1 MRSIDANNNNK
12 NNNNSDYA
20 AVIEKYRFRSTIIS
34 NNSLKHIL
42 IDCVDVADVRSKLYD
57 VNTLC

>member
-20 AVIEKYRFRSTIIS
+20 AVIEKCSC
-34 NNSLKHIL
+34 K
-42 IDCVDVADVRSKLYD
+42 K
-57 VNTLC
+57 

>member
-20 AVIEKYRFRSTIIS
+20 AVIVIS

-57 VNTLC
+57 VNTVC

>member
-20 AVIEKYRFRSTIIS
+20 AVIEKSKYK
-34 NNSLKHIL
+34 NNS
-42 IDCVDVADVRSKLYD
+42 
-57 VNTLC
+57 N

>member
-20 AVIEKYRFRSTIIS
+20 AVIEKFSC
-34 NNSLKHIL
+34 K
-42 IDCVDVADVRSKLYD
+42 K
-57 VNTLC
+57 